1 MLINQSTIHSVFVS
15 LKALFNKA
23 FDETPSTWQK
33 IAMKVPAPSGEA
45 DYAWLS
51 NFPKMIEW
59 IGDKTVKALKAFKY
73 TIAARDFEATIAVKR
88 KHIERDKLGIY
99 APQAKNAGM
108 SAKEFPDEL
117 VYDAVNGAF
126 SNKCY
131 DGQYYCDTD
140 HPVGKEGA
148 SVSVSNKGVAVLSNA
163 SKALAD
169 ASFGAARVAMRKF
182 KDDEGRNL
190 NVRPDILLVPPALET
205 TAIALMTNEKLADD
219 TPNPYKGMAEVV
231 CDGRLSSDTAWFL
244 LDTTRPVK
252 PFIYQE
258 TKKPHF
264 VSQVNPE
271 ADDVFMRG
279 EYKFGAEAEAEAGY
293 GFWQLCYGS
302 TGAGS

>member
-1 MLINQSTIHSVFVS
+1 MLINKASINSVFVS

-23 FDETPSTWQK
+23 FDEAPSTWQK
-33 IAMKVPAPSGEA
+33 IAMKVPAPSGEV

-51 NFPKMIEW
+51 NFPKMKEW

-73 TIAARDFEATIAVKR
+73 TIKARDFEATVAVKR
-88 KHIERDKLGIY
+88 KHIERDQLGIY
-99 APQAKNAGM
+99 EPQAKNAGM
-108 SAKEFPDEL
+108 ASKEFPDEL
-117 VYDAVNGAF
+117 VYEAVNGAF
-126 SNKCY
+126 ETKCY
-131 DGQYYCDTD
+131 DGQYFCDTD
-140 HPVGKEGA
+140 HPVVVDGKT
-148 SVSVSNKGVAVLSNA
+148 VSVSNKGTVVLSNA
-163 SKALAD
+163 TRALAD
-169 ASFGAARVAMRKF
+169 ASIGAARIAMRKF

-190 NVRPDILLVPPALET
+190 NIRPSILLVPPALEI
-205 TAIALMTNEKLADD
+205 TALCLANDEKLADD
-219 TPNPYKGMAEVV
+219 TPNPYRGMFEVV

-279 EYKFGAEAEAEAGY
+279 EYKFGAEAEGESGY
-293 GFWQLCYGS
+293 GFWQLCFGS
-302 TGAGS
+302 TGQG